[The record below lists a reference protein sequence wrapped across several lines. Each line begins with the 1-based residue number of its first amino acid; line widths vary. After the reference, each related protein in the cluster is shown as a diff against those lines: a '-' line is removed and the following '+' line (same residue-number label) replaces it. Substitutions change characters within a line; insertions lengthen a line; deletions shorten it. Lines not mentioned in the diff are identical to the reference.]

1 MKKSTGNK
9 STKENKAANF
19 FAALLNFRNS
29 IFFRR
34 LNIILV
40 FVWCVIIFC
49 FSAQTGAKSS
59 HLSEKVSCIVVNTV
73 EKISNVKLNQKEV
86 QSTIK
91 KIEFPVRKMAHFSE
105 YAILAILIFMCLKD
119 VSFVRNRYVA
129 ALFLVALY
137 ASSDEIHQL
146 FVPNRA
152 GQARDVCIDT
162 SGGLVVLVVI
172 FLIKKLIEHRKR
184 NKNDRVG

>member
-1 MKKSTGNK
+1 
-9 STKENKAANF
+9 
-19 FAALLNFRNS
+19 
-29 IFFRR
+29 
-34 LNIILV
+34 
-40 FVWCVIIFC
+40 
-49 FSAQTGAKSS
+49 
-59 HLSEKVSCIVVNTV
+59 
-73 EKISNVKLNQKEV
+73 
-86 QSTIK
+86 
-91 KIEFPVRKMAHFSE
+91 
-105 YAILAILIFMCLKD
+105 MCLKD

-152 GQARDVCIDT
+152 GQVRDVCIDT
-162 SGGLVVLVVI
+162 SGGLVVLVII